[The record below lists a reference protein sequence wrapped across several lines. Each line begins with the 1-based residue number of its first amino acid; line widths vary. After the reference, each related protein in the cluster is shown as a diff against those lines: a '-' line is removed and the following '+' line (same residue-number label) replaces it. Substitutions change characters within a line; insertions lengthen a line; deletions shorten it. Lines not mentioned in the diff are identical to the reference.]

1 MIRSVFLLSWAA
13 IYSNISDY
21 PTYHNI
27 ISIKKNYNKSA
38 TVNVHYNML
47 SPIPPS
53 IGRASLI
60 ASPKGIKSKVSGT
73 SFIKHHLIFRKSS
86 YRYFT
91 EIKVL
96 MKRGDISTYRI
107 YDFLMPPP
115 NRETAHP
122 SRTTIRIIE
131 VKELSPLFYP
141 LA

>member
-1 MIRSVFLLSWAA
+1 
-13 IYSNISDY
+13 
-21 PTYHNI
+21 
-27 ISIKKNYNKSA
+27 
-38 TVNVHYNML
+38 
-47 SPIPPS
+47 
-53 IGRASLI
+53 LI

-107 YDFLMPPP
+107 YEFLC
-115 NRETAHP
+115 
-122 SRTTIRIIE
+122 IE